1 MKHTLL
7 VSALS
12 VALFAGTANALPG
25 GWVLEDMLGPVGT
38 ADLWLQAEDG
48 TNTIEIEESQTAII
62 QIWLDYH
69 GPAGPNPGRLVGGDV
84 GLTGQLM
91 EQFEV
96 VGFGG
101 PGAGSEYGPWPPP
114 GAAVERPLRVFDRDF
129 LDSNPFDGIP
139 DIVGPGNIEE
149 YFLILGA
156 NAPWNDQAG
165 FGPGEGPILLDE
177 IIIHCL
183 GPDPTPAR
191 VYFEAPTMYEN
202 MFYAVGPY
210 GYPGVV
216 PDEFEPYTKRPSDPT
231 NPWHWGWREATI
243 TMGYGSKAK
252 NPLWIIQTIPE
263 PGTLALLALGG
274 LAAIRR
280 RR

>member
-25 GWVLEDMLGPVGT
+25 GWDLDYMLGPMGT
-38 ADLWLQAEDG
+38 ADLWLSAEDG
-48 TNTIEIEESQTAII
+48 SNTIELEESQTAII
-62 QIWLDYH
+62 QIWMDYH
-69 GPAGPNPGRLVGGDV
+69 SAPAIHPARMVGGDV
-84 GLTGQLM
+84 GLTGQLL

-101 PGAGSEYGPWPPP
+101 PGAGGEYGPWPPP
-114 GAAVERPLRVFDRDF
+114 GAVVERPLRVFDRDF
-129 LDSNPFDGIP
+129 LDSNPFDGVP

-165 FGPGEGPILLDE
+165 FGPDGGPILLDE
-177 IIIHCL
+177 IVIHCL

-191 VYFEAPTMYEN
+191 VYFEGPAFYEN
-202 MFYAVGPY
+202 MFYTSGPY
-210 GYPGVV
+210 GYAGMVIPELGGAK
-216 PDEFEPYTKRPSDPT
+216 EPSDPT
-231 NPWHWGWREATI
+231 NPWHWGWREGSFV
-243 TMGYGSKAK
+243 MGPGSGAK
-252 NPLWIIQTIPE
+252 NPLWVIQTIPE